1 MKKIIKRSFV
11 SLAVASAI
19 TLTGCQASDVSAKKI
34 ADAPVA
40 ERVADEPAG
49 IQTVVFAGGCF
60 WCVEAVFSHT
70 KGVTAAVS
78 GYHGGSAATATYDDS
93 NTGVTGHAEA
103 VEVKYDPSVIRYDQ
117 LLQIFFTVVA
127 DPTLKNRQGPDVGP
141 QYRAA
146 LVPITAEQTAVAA
159 AYLDQ
164 MAASSVWAKP
174 IVTEIEPYQQ
184 FYAAEDYHQDFVARN
199 PYQGYVVRFSNPK
212 VAGLKKYF
220 PEFYRAKYLTDFDG

>member
-1 MKKIIKRSFV
+1 MKNIIKRSFI
-11 SLAVASAI
+11 SFAVASVI
-19 TLTGCQASDVSAKKI
+19 VLSGCQASDVSAKRI

-40 ERVADEPAG
+40 ERVANESPG
-49 IQTVVFAGGCF
+49 IKTVVFAGGCF

-78 GYHGGSAATATYDDS
+78 GYHGGNAETATYDDH

-103 VEVKYDPSVIRYDQ
+103 VEVKYDPAIIRYDQ
-117 LLQIFFTVVA
+117 LIQIFFTVVA

-146 LVPITAEQTAVAA
+146 LVPISAEQTAVAA

-164 MAASSVWAKP
+164 MAASGAWADP
-174 IVTEIEPYQQ
+174 IVTEIDEYQQ

-199 PYQGYVVRFSNPK
+199 PYHGYVVRFQTLRLLGSRNISLIFI
-212 VAGLKKYF
+212 AQNI
-220 PEFYRAKYLTDFDG
+220 